1 MPPYR
6 RARICPA
13 VICRTGH
20 EGLRPARNLRTLYA
34 GSGDWGMIAGI
45 IFDKDGTLFDFRRS
59 WGEWT
64 ARLVRDL
71 AAEDMQAHS
80 LARVIGYDLATGAF
94 AADSPVIAATTGEI
108 AEILLPHLP
117 QMSRTTL
124 VGRMN
129 AMAESVPVAEAVP
142 LRPVLGALRDRGL
155 RLGVATND
163 AEGPARAHLAQAG
176 VADLFDFVAGY
187 DSGWGGKPAPGQLAA
202 FAAHTGIAPT
212 RIAMVGDS
220 RHDLM
225 AGRAAGMRTVAVLT
239 GIAEAPELAPL
250 ADAVL
255 PDIGHLG
262 GWLDMLPTN

>member
-1 MPPYR
+1 
-6 RARICPA
+6 
-13 VICRTGH
+13 
-20 EGLRPARNLRTLYA
+20 
-34 GSGDWGMIAGI
+34 MIAGI

-64 ARLVRDL
+64 ARLMRDL
-71 AAEDMQAHS
+71 AADEVAAAR
-80 LARVIGYDLATGAF
+80 LAAVVGYDLPTGAF
-94 AADSPVIAATTGEI
+94 APDSPVIAATTAEI
-108 AEILLPHLP
+108 AEVLLVHLP
-117 QMSRTTL
+117 QMSRTAL
-124 VGRMN
+124 MGRMN

-163 AEGPARAHLAQAG
+163 AEAPARAHLAQAG
-176 VADLFDFVAGY
+176 VTDLFDFVAGF

-202 FAAHTGIAPT
+202 FAAHTGLPAT

-220 RHDLM
+220 RHDLL

-255 PDIGHLG
+255 PDIGHLA
-262 GWLDMLPTN
+262 GWLDTLPAA

>member
-1 MPPYR
+1 
-6 RARICPA
+6 
-13 VICRTGH
+13 
-20 EGLRPARNLRTLYA
+20 
-34 GSGDWGMIAGI
+34 MIAGI
-45 IFDKDGTLFDFRRS
+45 VFDKDGTLFDFRRS

-71 AAEDMQAHS
+71 AADDAAAGRLS
-80 LARVIGYDLATGAF
+80 DVLGYDLATGAF
-94 AADSPVIAATTGEI
+94 APDSPVIAATTEEI
-108 AEILLPHLP
+108 AETLLPFLP
-117 QMSRTTL
+117 QTGRTAL

-129 AMAESVPVAEAVP
+129 ALAEDVPLAEAVP
-142 LRPVLGALRDRGL
+142 LRPVLGALRARGL

-163 AEGPARAHLAQAG
+163 GEAPARAHLAIAG
-176 VADLFDFVAGY
+176 VSDLFDFVAGF

-202 FAAHTGIAPT
+202 FAAHTGLPPT

-255 PDIGHLG
+255 PDIGHLA
-262 GWLDMLPTN
+262 GWLDGLPAA

>member
-1 MPPYR
+1 
-6 RARICPA
+6 
-13 VICRTGH
+13 
-20 EGLRPARNLRTLYA
+20 
-34 GSGDWGMIAGI
+34 MIAGI
-45 IFDKDGTLFDFRRS
+45 VFDKDGTLFDFRRS
-59 WGEWT
+59 WGTWT

-71 AAEDMQAHS
+71 APDEDAAAG
-80 LARVIGYDLATGAF
+80 LARSIGYNLDTGTF
-94 AADSPVIAATTGEI
+94 ALDSPVIAATVAEI
-108 AEILLPHLP
+108 AETLLPHLP
-117 QMSRTTL
+117 HMGRTAL

-142 LRPVLGALRDRGL
+142 LRPVLGELRGRGL
-155 RLGVATND
+155 KLGVATND

-176 VADLFDFVAGY
+176 VSDLFDFIAGF

-202 FAAHTGIAPT
+202 FAAHTGISPT

-255 PDIGHLG
+255 PDIGHLPS
-262 GWLDMLPTN
+262 WLDTLPAA